1 MYTTRLCTDTSR
13 GWRPSW
19 IARDK
24 IDFQRCKRGGEKRKS
39 QSDRK
44 REIYTVSQNRAIRG
58 ETNEN
63 TTIGVVSAWTEL
75 NFDNCLSFYIIFVFF
90 FLFFFRFLLSAFS
103 FSLFL
108 YESFFHYYY
117 FSTMDYKLLSFPF
130 DRVEP
135 RFNLEGRGIYLP
147 RTKKYHVQP
156 L

>member
-1 MYTTRLCTDTSR
+1 MTKSIFSDVNVEGKKKEIAIGQKERNIHGFAKSRNTRR
-13 GWRPSW
+13 N
-19 IARDK
+19 
-24 IDFQRCKRGGEKRKS
+24 ERKHN
-39 QSDRK
+39 
-44 REIYTVSQNRAIRG
+44 NRSCFCLKNL
-58 ETNEN
+58 TL
-63 TTIGVVSAWTEL
+63 TI
-75 NFDNCLSFYIIFVFF
+75 VFPF
-90 FLFFFRFLLSAFS
+90 ILFLFFFRFLLSAFS

-130 DRVEP
+130 DRVP